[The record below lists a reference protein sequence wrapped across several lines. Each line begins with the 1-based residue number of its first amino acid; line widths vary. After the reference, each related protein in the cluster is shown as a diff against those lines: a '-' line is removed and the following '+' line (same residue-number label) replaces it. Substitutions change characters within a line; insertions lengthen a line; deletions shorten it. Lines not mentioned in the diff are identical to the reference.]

1 MQELIKIEK
10 REIGLELVNSVN
22 SRELHKALEIKKD
35 YSNWMKQQIGT
46 LGLEENVD
54 YLINALKGENKTTG
68 ETRGRKSIDYIITTD
83 TAKHISMA
91 SRTPKGKEVR
101 RYFIEVEKRVSDVD
115 GRLDK
120 LELAVGVMSE
130 SMKLIAQS
138 MKAISENI
146 GKQTTN
152 VMMQS
157 PSFVTLN
164 PQLSDNKRRKEEF
177 IRSVIDVLA
186 GFDEGI
192 SQSALFH
199 RVEFSQSTHTRRWL
213 HEGVGTFWDM
223 YIIPGNGYRYIS
235 RGDMADINS

>member
-1 MQELIKIEK
+1 MQELIEIKK

-22 SRELHKALEIKKD
+22 SRELHKALEAKKD
-35 YSNWMKQQIGT
+35 YSDWIKQQIGT

-54 YLINALKGENKTTG
+54 FIVYHLKGENPKTG
-68 ETRGRKSIDYIITTD
+68 GRPTKDYIITTD
-83 TAKHISMA
+83 TAKHIAMA
-91 SRTPKGKEVR
+91 SRTPRGKEVR
-101 RYFIEVEKRVSDVD
+101 RYFIEVEKRVGNTDR
-115 GRLDK
+115 RLDK
-120 LELAVGVMSE
+120 LEAAVDVMSE

-146 GKQTTN
+146 ARPNTS

-157 PSFVTLN
+157 PSFVTIH

-177 IRSVIDVLA
+177 IRSVIDVLD

-192 SQSALFH
+192 SQTAIFH
-199 RVEFSQSTHTRRWL
+199 RIEFSQTTHTRRWL

-223 YIIPGNGYRYIS
+223 YMIPGNGYRFVS
-235 RGDMADINS
+235 RGDMAEINS